1 MKTLIITALSFVALN
16 FAVSSYTNKKPKTAK
31 VNPQVERL
39 FTQMDVNK
47 GGELSK
53 NEVKGPLLDDFLR
66 IDANSNGFLTE
77 EEVAAAAP
85 RNGNGQGRPPSGQE
99 GPPNKR

>member
-1 MKTLIITALSFVALN
+1 MKKLIITALSFLALN
-16 FAVSSYTNKKPKTAK
+16 FAASSCGNKKAK
-31 VNPQVERL
+31 PQVERL